1 MTKGIKKPNP
11 KSADGKVAAVHSE
24 KKVKIAKKAKAAE
37 KGDKKSNP
45 SGAAAKAAKVKRVA
59 KARNYFTVGEDLQIL
74 EAFKAGKSKVL
85 SGIAKGLH
93 ANLPGHSA
101 EAIRDRLK
109 RYIKN
114 LSAADEKEIQSHGKK
129 NPKGYVH
136 FKADK
141 NNKNH
146 KVIEKITALP
156 PALHNRHFIR
166 RPRVSKKKP
175 ANKSNKRLPP
185 PDERLKWVV
194 EKLQNK
200 DPYYKLEFSVQ
211 LLADILNVLIQKEG
225 VSAAEVERVLG
236 GIHCDQ
242 NLAVILDNFKLKK

>member
-1 MTKGIKKPNP
+1 MAKGIKKPNP
-11 KSADGKVAAVHSE
+11 KAADGKVAAVHVD
-24 KKVKIAKKAKAAE
+24 KKVKIAKKSKTAE

-45 SGAAAKAAKVKRVA
+45 SVTAVKGAKLKRATRV
-59 KARNYFTVGEDLQIL
+59 RNYFTVGEDLQIL
-74 EAFKAGKSKVL
+74 EAFKSGKTKVL
-85 SGIAKGLH
+85 SSIAKGLR
-93 ANLPGHSA
+93 AELPGHSA

-109 RYIKN
+109 RYIKG
-114 LSAADEKEIQSHGKK
+114 LSGADEKEIQAQGKK

-141 NNKNH
+141 NDKNR
-146 KVIEKITALP
+146 KVIEKVTALP

-175 ANKSNKRLPP
+175 VHKSNKRLPP

-211 LLADILNVLIQKEG
+211 LLADILNILIQKEG
-225 VSAAEVERVLG
+225 VSASEVDRVLN

-242 NLAVILDNFKLKK
+242 NLAVILDHFKLKK